1 MAQLL
6 TKRILSDARVAT
18 RPMPDK
24 TVAAILRSLLMFS
37 DEAILVTDLD
47 HRSLAVNEKFGEL
60 FCVLPTDAV
69 GMEPE
74 ELRKKV
80 YPRLHDPVAWV
91 RQLEEI
97 YARAERVHED
107 EMELIGDPPIH
118 LARTTGPILDADGV
132 PVARLWRFRD
142 ISALKRREQMR
153 DLLVE
158 ISTCRDADPSSVCK
172 LVVQKLSEFYKTCA
186 ILSIRDG
193 EKMIFREMAGMPVPF
208 SWVRSNKVK
217 NSYCQVALRTV
228 QPLLVQNGKQHPE
241 LCNIPAPKLG
251 FTRYLGVPICDRQGS
266 AIGTLCIMDGRSD
279 VPLTSDDEQFLSMLG
294 LRVATEL
301 DREKI
306 YLERTAEQR
315 TLLEKQ
321 VLDLSETQRVVTAMN
336 NAFEMAGAT
345 LSTDTL
351 LANQVQLLKGLLGY
365 DSAAIVLPVE
375 DGVLAGYS
383 ITGNQ
388 KQSVRYQVR
397 AADSWILTEF
407 MEQAAPIGHKCQ
419 VRFSTNPAQCFKQS
433 FASEF
438 LAFGHLPVA
447 GSKRGMIVF
456 SAKQQPN
463 YQDKRHLMLL
473 EALMDQIC
481 LLLTAHTLQQS
492 LLLTHDEL
500 KATQQRLIQTE
511 KLSVVGTLAASIA
524 HDIRNIVSALSLEC
538 SLGDTD
544 PSAALANVR
553 MQLDRF
559 AVLAHRL
566 LSYARPKML
575 AKEPVEINDLIR
587 RVIALTASQT
597 RVAGVTL
604 ISELTPQPVRGLVD
618 AAQTEHLFV
627 NLVLNAVQAMRPNG
641 GNLWITTGFD
651 TNIGRV
657 SVRDNG
663 PGIPSTELQKI
674 FEPFHT
680 TKPEGFGLGLYSCRR
695 IADDQGWQLDVEST
709 VGKGTTFT
717 VTIPLCEGAQHA

>member
-6 TKRILSDARVAT
+6 TKRILSEARVAT

-24 TVAAILRSLLMFS
+24 TVAAILRSLLMFT

-60 FCVLPTDAV
+60 FRVSPSEAV

-74 ELRKKV
+74 ELRKRV
-80 YPRLHDPVAWV
+80 YPRLRDPDEWV

-107 EMELIGDPPIH
+107 EMELVGDPPIY
-118 LARTTGPILDADGV
+118 LARTTGPIFDADGV

-158 ISTCRDADPSSVCK
+158 ISTCRDADPASVCK
-172 LVVQKLSEFYKTCA
+172 LVVQKLSAFYDSCA
-186 ILSIRDG
+186 ILSIQEGDR
-193 EKMIFREMAGMPVPF
+193 MIFREMAGMPVPF

-228 QPLLVQNGKQHPE
+228 RPLLVQNGRKHPE
-241 LCNIPAPKLG
+241 LCSIPAPRLG
-251 FTRYLGVPICDRQGS
+251 FTRYLGVPICDRQGD
-266 AIGTLCIMDGRSD
+266 AIGTLCIMDGKSD
-279 VPLTSDDEQFLSMLG
+279 IPLTADDEQFLSMLG

-315 TLLEKQ
+315 SQLEKQ
-321 VLDLSETQRVVTAMN
+321 QLDLTETQRVVTAMN

-345 LSTDTL
+345 LSTDAL
-351 LANQVQLLKGLLGY
+351 LANQVSLLKGLLGY
-365 DSAAIVLPVE
+365 DSAAIFLPAE
-375 DGVLAGYS
+375 EGVLAGYS

-388 KQSVRYQVR
+388 KEAVRYRVR
-397 AADSWILTEF
+397 SADSWILTEF
-407 MEQAAPIGHKCQ
+407 MEQPPPGHACQ
-419 VRFSTNPAQCFKQS
+419 VRFSTNPAQCFKDS
-433 FASEF
+433 FGSIF

-447 GSKRGMIVF
+447 GSKRGMIIF
-456 SAKQQPN
+456 SAKEQPN

-481 LLLTAHTLQQS
+481 LLLTAHELQQS

-538 SLGDTD
+538 SLGDAD

-566 LSYARPKML
+566 LSYARPKLL

-627 NLVLNAVQAMRPNG
+627 NLVLNAVQALRPNG
-641 GNLWITTGFD
+641 GNIWITTEFD
-651 TNIGRV
+651 NTVGRV

-663 PGIPSTELQKI
+663 PGIPSSELEKI
-674 FEPFHT
+674 FVPFHT
-680 TKPEGFGLGLYSCRR
+680 TKPEGFGLGLYSCKR
-695 IADDQGWQLDVEST
+695 IADDQGWLLSVESV
-709 VGKGTTFT
+709 VGKGTAFT
-717 VTIPLCEGAQHA
+717 VTIPLCEGALNA